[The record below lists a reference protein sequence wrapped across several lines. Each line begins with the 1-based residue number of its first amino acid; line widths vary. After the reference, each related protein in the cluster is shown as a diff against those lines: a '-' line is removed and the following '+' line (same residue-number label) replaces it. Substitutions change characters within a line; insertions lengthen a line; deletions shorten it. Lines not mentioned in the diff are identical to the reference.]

1 MQRINTPDGNWH
13 AGDPSQGIKGTVVT
27 MPYMQTVQEELAAV
41 PESVGMQLDP
51 ADNKQIVKAIQ
62 KMVADAGT
70 NYQPKLGYTPV
81 QQGTGAGQGTNT
93 VKIGWSKDGSNKL
106 LVTVDTSDLGAL
118 AFASQLSAY
127 ASQDWVKGY
136 ALNKAGGDTI
146 TGWTTIAI
154 PGGYSGLILSASG
167 YAPRIQTDGAGKFVG
182 VVNGA
187 NTAVNL
193 WVYDS
198 GQVSTRGN
206 LTVGGTTQAGGNNA
220 TVANDGNIWGPQ
232 WGGWLRAWLDAN
244 LAHKSGDTFAGRVN
258 LSGNGWQADFGLH
271 NWRAGQDAWVYL
283 RARDGGGLDIINSA
297 YNAVPWQVSNDG
309 ETWQNST
316 AHVGGASFLTDGNVW
331 GPVWGNDC
339 LSNWIG
345 RQLGTKAN
353 AGARVQWDSGIS
365 EFDYVGSVSSNI
377 HGQIDLPAPW
387 VVTGLRVA
395 ASTSAI
401 TAIWQRGVVLRNQ

>member
-62 KMVADAGT
+62 KMVADAGAD
-70 NYQPKLGYTPV
+70 YQPKLGYTPV
-81 QQGTGAGQGTNT
+81 QQGTGVGQGTNA
-93 VKIGWSKDGSNKL
+93 VKIGWAKDGSGL
-106 LVTVDTSDLGAL
+106 RVTIDANDLGLL
-118 AFASQLSAY
+118 AFASQLAAY

-136 ALNKAGGDTI
+136 AVNKAGDTM
-146 TGWTTIAI
+146 TGTLTIAV
-154 PGGYSGLILSASG
+154 PGGYSGVVLSASG

-193 WVYDS
+193 WVYDG
-198 GQVSTRGN
+198 GQVATRGH
-206 LTVGGTTQAGGNNA
+206 LTVGGTTVGGGNNA
-220 TVANDGNIWGPQ
+220 TFAADGNVYGPV
-232 WGGWLRAWLDAN
+232 WGGY
-244 LAHKSGDTFAGRVN
+244 
-258 LSGNGWQADFGLH
+258 LSAYLSNTYVSRSVPRMSDRLIISRDGWQADIHLQ
-271 NWRAGQDAWVYL
+271 NLYSQNSNVYL
-283 RARDGGGLDIINSA
+283 RARIGGGLDIINSA
-297 YNAVPWQVSNDG
+297 YNAVPWQVSDAG

-316 AHVGGASFLTDGNVW
+316 AHVGGASYLTDGNVW
-331 GPVWGNDC
+331 GGVWGNDY
-339 LSNWIG
+339 LSSWIG

-365 EFDYVGSVSSNI
+365 EFDYVGSVNSNI

>member
-27 MPYMQTVQEELAAV
+27 QPYMQTVQEELAAV

-81 QQGTGAGQGTNT
+81 QQGTGVGQGTNA
-93 VKIGWSKDGSNKL
+93 VKIGWAKDGSGL
-106 LVTVDTSDLGAL
+106 RVTVDANDLGLL

-136 ALNKAGGDTI
+136 ALSKAGGDTI

-154 PGGYSGLILSASG
+154 PGGYSGVILSASG

-258 LSGNGWQADFGLH
+258 LSANGWQADFALH

-297 YNAVPWQVSNDG
+297 YNAVPWQVSNEG
-309 ETWQNST
+309 ETWQSG
-316 AHVGGASFLTDGNVW
+316 ALHVGGVTFQPDGNIV
-331 GPVWGNDC
+331 GANVPWGNMFAAF
-339 LSNWIG
+339 NN
-345 RQLGTKAN
+345 KAN
-353 AGARVQWDSGIS
+353 VGARVQWDSGVAEWGIM
-365 EFDYVGSVSSNI
+365 DIGINI
-377 HGQIDLPAPW
+377 AAHTIDIPAPY
-387 VVTGLRVA
+387 VMMGMRKEANNTRCYL
-395 ASTSAI
+395 
-401 TAIWQRGVVLRNQ
+401 RGVVLRNQ

>member
-27 MPYMQTVQEELAAV
+27 QPYMQTVQEELAAV

-81 QQGTGAGQGTNT
+81 QQGTGVGQGTNA
-93 VKIGWSKDGSNKL
+93 VKIGWAKDGSGL
-106 LVTVDTSDLGAL
+106 RVTVDANDLGLLAL
-118 AFASQLSAY
+118 ASQLAAY

-136 ALNKAGGDTI
+136 AVNKAGDTM
-146 TGWTTIAI
+146 TGTLTIAV
-154 PGGYSGLILSASG
+154 PGGYSGVVLSASG
-167 YAPRIQTDGAGKFVG
+167 YTPRIQTDGAGKFIG

-187 NTAVNL
+187 NTAVNM
-193 WVYDS
+193 WVYDG
-198 GQVSTRGN
+198 GQVATRSN
-206 LTVGGTTQAGGNNA
+206 LTVGGTTVGGGANA
-220 TVANDGNIWGPQ
+220 TFATDGNVYGPV
-232 WGGWLRAWLDAN
+232 WGGWLSTYLTNTYVSRGAPRMSDRLIVSRD
-244 LAHKSGDTFAGRVN
+244 
-258 LSGNGWQADFGLH
+258 GWQADIQLQNLASQNSNVF
-271 NWRAGQDAWVYL
+271 L
-283 RARDGGGLDIINSA
+283 RARLAGGLDIINSA
-297 YNAVPWQVSNDG
+297 YNAVPWQVSDVG
-309 ETWQNST
+309 ETWQSNS
-316 AHVGGASFLTDGNVW
+316 AHVGGATLQTDGNIVGANVPW
-331 GPVWGNDC
+331 GSMFAAFN
-339 LSNWIG
+339 N
-345 RQLGTKAN
+345 KAN
-353 AGARVQWDSGIS
+353 VGARVQWDSGIA

-395 ASTSAI
+395 ASTSSI

>member
-41 PESVGMQLDP
+41 PESVGMKLDP
-51 ADNKQIVKAIQ
+51 SDNKQIVKAIQ
-62 KMVADAGT
+62 KIVDAAGK
-70 NYQPKLGYTPV
+70 NYQPKLDYTPV
-81 QQGTGAGQGTNT
+81 QQGTGAGQGSNA
-93 VKIGWSKDGSNKL
+93 VKIGWAKDGSGL
-106 LVTVDTSDLGAL
+106 SVTVDANDLGLL
-118 AFASQLSAY
+118 AFASQLAAY

-136 ALNKAGGDTI
+136 AVNKAGDTM
-146 TGWTTIAI
+146 TGTLTIAA
-154 PGGYSGLILSASG
+154 PGGYSGVVLSASG
-167 YAPRIQTDGAGKFVG
+167 YTPRIQTDGAGKFIG

-193 WVYDS
+193 WVYDG
-198 GQVSTRGN
+198 GQVSTRSN
-206 LTVGGTTQAGGNNA
+206 LTVGGTTVGGGNNA
-220 TVANDGNIWGPQ
+220 TVATDGNVWGTQ
-232 WGGWLRAWLDAN
+232 WGGWLRSWLDTN
-244 LAHKSGDTFAGRVN
+244 FAHKSGDTFAGRVN
-258 LSGNGWQADFGLH
+258 LSGNGWQADFALH

-297 YNAVPWQVSNDG
+297 YNAVPWQVSDVG
-309 ETWQNST
+309 ETWQSNT
-316 AHVGGASFLTDGNVW
+316 AHVGGATFHTDGNVW
-331 GPVWGNDC
+331 GAAWGNDYA
-339 LSNWIG
+339 SNVVA
-345 RQLGTKAN
+345 RKAN

>member
-1 MQRINTPDGNWH
+1 MQRIKTPDGNWH

-81 QQGTGAGQGTNT
+81 QQGTGVGQGTNA
-93 VKIGWSKDGSNKL
+93 VKIGWAKDGSGL
-106 LVTVDTSDLGAL
+106 SVTVDANDLGVL
-118 AFASQLSAY
+118 AFASQLAAY

-136 ALNKAGGDTI
+136 AVNKAGDTM
-146 TGWTTIAI
+146 TGPLTIAG
-154 PGGYSGLILSASG
+154 PGGYSSVILSANG
-167 YAPRIQTDGAGKFVG
+167 YTPRIQTDGAGKFVG
-182 VVNGA
+182 IVNGA

-309 ETWQNST
+309 ETWQNG
-316 AHVGGASFLTDGNVW
+316 ALHVGGVTFQPDGNIV
-331 GPVWGNDC
+331 GANVPWGN
-339 LSNWIG
+339 LFAAFNN
-345 RQLGTKAN
+345 KAN
-353 AGARVQWDSGIS
+353 VGARVQWDSGIS